1 MVFRFWWMGVSGV
14 SRSEVRAGDFVRVSR
29 DVKVAAGI
37 VADVIVVQAG
47 VEGVVHKVDRVP
59 LLGPVSVLVATSAR
73 TLVRVPAS
81 AVVVV
86 PAPEEVR
93 LR

>member
-1 MVFRFWWMGVSGV
+1 MSGV
-14 SRSEVRAGDFVRVSR
+14 SRSEVRAGDFVRVDR
-29 DVKVAAGI
+29 DVKVSAGL
-37 VADVIVVQAG
+37 VADVIVVREG
-47 VEGVVHKVDRVP
+47 EEGVVHKVDRVP
-59 LLGPVSVLVATSAR
+59 FLGPVSVLVATSPR

-86 PAPEEVR
+86 PSPEEVR